1 MRKSAQ
7 IQSAYS
13 PPAHCRPPALERA
26 PVALKA
32 HRAVLLLGAFSVF
45 AQHGG
50 CDFSSSARLRSS
62 DSSGSVMSS
71 GNENAVSSCI
81 PLALTSVRRLASS
94 SLVLRW
100 LCQPRTARL
109 PSRNRLI
116 VSSIAISIF
125 LTLSHCKRSHLPS
138 AVTLPHF
145 SDRTGSVHTVRPV
158 PGRLPS
164 DRVPRRRLRLPP
176 VLQA

>member
-1 MRKSAQ
+1 MCPRTLQGIGICIITDDNRNAR
-7 IQSAYS
+7 ICNFPCAD
-13 PPAHCRPPALERA
+13 RINDR
-26 PVALKA
+26 LKIC
-32 HRAVLLLGAFSVF
+32 S
-45 AQHGG
+45 
-50 CDFSSSARLRSS
+50 
-62 DSSGSVMSS
+62 SS

-145 SDRTGSVHTVRPV
+145 SDKTGSVHTVRPV

-176 VLQA
+176 VLRA